1 MMALSR
7 PAITIRRAAVSDAEA
22 IQATFASPKAMAGT
36 LQLPFPS
43 VDKWRKWLVEIPAD
57 DFVLVAEIAGEVVG
71 NLGLHPAAKSPRR
84 RHAGGIGMS
93 VRDDWQGRGVGSAL
107 LAAALDL
114 ADNWLNY
121 TRLELTVYTDNAAAQ
136 ALYRKY
142 GFDIEGTL
150 RAYAFRNG
158 RFIDAYTM
166 ARLSPVARAGADAT
180 AKTPRAGSKAAAKDK
195 VAAGRRKRS
204 S

>member
-1 MMALSR
+1 MAPRR
-7 PAITIRRAAVSDAEA
+7 PAITIRRAALSDAEA

-36 LQLPFPS
+36 LQVPFPS
-43 VDKWRKWLVEIPAD
+43 VEKWRKWLAELPAD

-136 ALYRKY
+136 ALYRKF

-150 RAYAFRNG
+150 RSYAFRNG

-166 ARLSPVARAGADAT
+166 ARLSPLARAGADA
-180 AKTPRAGSKAAAKDK
+180 AARMSHAGSKAAAKGH
-195 VAAGRRKRS
+195 VAARRRKRS